1 MRYGILAMILLF
13 AVISSGCTQTT
24 TSPVMVTTP
33 TPAPAITTLVTLPP
47 ATPVIPVAQMNIN
60 VTAWQT
66 KSDVIVQYN
75 GGSNAADLTGFK
87 IQIDNHNGQ
96 NVKQTINAPAI
107 GSIYTFPYIGT
118 PDADT
123 VNVVG
128 VFKGGSEQTVLFAYV

>member
-1 MRYGILAMILLF
+1 MKYGILGLILL
-13 AVISSGCTQTT
+13 ITIIISGCTQTT
-24 TSPVMVTTP
+24 TPPVVTTTLP
-33 TPAPAITTLVTLPP
+33 TPVLTTLVTLPP
-47 ATPVIPVAQMNIN
+47 VTPVIPVAQMQIN
-60 VTAWQT
+60 VTAWQS

-128 VFKGGSEQTVLFAYV
+128 VFNGGSEQTVLFAYV